1 MCGSA
6 IVIQVAEYGIIIPKI
21 LRRVLQKACSALL
34 ANWLLKEARSF
45 SALTRSMFYKKRS
58 KNLASLDF
66 AFLYSCFLFLM
77 MHFG

>member
-1 MCGSA
+1 MSEELNA
-6 IVIQVAEYGIIIPKI
+6 YDSDDSFIDNSVITEGMYLFVY
-21 LRRVLQKACSALL
+21 
-34 ANWLLKEARSF
+34 
-45 SALTRSMFYKKRS
+45 TRSLFYKKRS